1 MGKDFVFRL
10 SELTERESDVFDL
23 LILGLTDKEISDRLN
38 ISRRTASNHVR
49 GILSKLNTSDRTK
62 LVVLYY
68 QDRLSTLLSVA
79 GKFNDNY
86 SDQQN
91 VY

>member
-10 SELTERESDVFDL
+10 AELTERESDVLNL
-23 LILGLTDKEISDRLN
+23 LILGLTDKEIGSRLN

-49 GILSKLNTSDRTK
+49 VILSKFNVPDRTK

-68 QDRLSTLLSVA
+68 QDRLSTLLSIA
-79 GKFNDNY
+79 GKFNDNHP
-86 SDQQN
+86 DR
-91 VY
+91 